1 MVFGVF
7 IFIFYYLQQI
17 VRKDIWTRTTS
28 VTVVVIFLKV
38 SFRKLLHHSYVSSSF
53 STITRHSHNSIL
65 KDTLKMKIL
74 LEWIN
79 IRANSFIITYVDI
92 MKLKSPKLPGQL
104 SFAQKFESALQRTL
118 YRNRWHYTYF
128 HTLLFLWKN

>member
-1 MVFGVF
+1 MVFRVF

-74 LEWIN
+74 LAWIN

-104 SFAQKFESALQRTL
+104 SFGRKFESALQRTL
-118 YRNRWHYTYF
+118 YQNRWHYTYF